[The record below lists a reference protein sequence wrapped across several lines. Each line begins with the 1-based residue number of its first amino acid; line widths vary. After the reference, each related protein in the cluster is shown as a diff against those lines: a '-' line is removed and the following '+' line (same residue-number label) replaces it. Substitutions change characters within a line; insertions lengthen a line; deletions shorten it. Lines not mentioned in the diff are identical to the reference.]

1 MASVGGVT
9 LSAATV
15 RVLARCNGYAVSAGG
30 EVIGSVE
37 TPVFSGTKLRPDYL
51 IVRLGEE
58 LRELPPEAIVSVDA
72 ASHTL
77 FVDTDG
83 L

>member
-1 MASVGGVT
+1 MT

-15 RVLARCNGYAVSAGG
+15 RVLARCNGYDVSAGG
-30 EVIGSVE
+30 EVVGSVE
-37 TPVFSGTKLRPDYL
+37 TPVFSGTKLQPDYL
-51 IVRLGEE
+51 IVRLGDE
-58 LRELPPEAIVSVDA
+58 LRELPPESIVSIDA
-72 ASHTL
+72 ASRTL